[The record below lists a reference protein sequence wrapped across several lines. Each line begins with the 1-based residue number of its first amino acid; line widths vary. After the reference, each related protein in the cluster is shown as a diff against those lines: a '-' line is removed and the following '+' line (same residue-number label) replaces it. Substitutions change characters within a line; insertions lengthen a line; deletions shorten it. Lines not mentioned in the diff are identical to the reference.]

1 MEKILNFR
9 RGMNGSQRDSMR
21 YSRSDAV
28 DFVQEKRRVRNRY
41 RHNNVPYRGDH
52 FFHIRFCSLVQILQ
66 FIFSNTL
73 KTLGQHH
80 RVQLILRRVT
90 VDIRIMDT
98 AIIIMTQRILDQDH
112 AHQVQLNII
121 RMIIKVRTIFS
132 TKVLEI

>member
-1 MEKILNFR
+1 
-9 RGMNGSQRDSMR
+9 MNGSRRDSMR

-52 FFHIRFCSLVQILQ
+52 FFCSRFCSSVQILQ
-66 FIFSNTL
+66 LNFSNTL

-80 RVQLILRRVT
+80 RVQLILRRVP

-98 AIIIMTQRILDQDH
+98 AIIIMTQRILERDH
-112 AHQVQLNII
+112 AHQVQSNTIP
-121 RMIIKVRTIFS
+121 MIMKVRTILFRKDS
-132 TKVLEI
+132 GN